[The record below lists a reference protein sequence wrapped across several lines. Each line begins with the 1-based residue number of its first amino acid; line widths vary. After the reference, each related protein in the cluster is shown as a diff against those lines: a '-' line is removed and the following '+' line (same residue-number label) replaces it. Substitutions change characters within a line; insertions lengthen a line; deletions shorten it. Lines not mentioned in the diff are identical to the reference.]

1 VHKTCRVERGVCRR
15 PSAIDA
21 QSECL
26 DAGAGDGAFR
36 GVLAWGTR
44 AEVRLWM
51 TRAVLGKAKL
61 SYWTS
66 GDWLQQIN
74 SGRQERLPTCSYLPL
89 DEQ

>member
-1 VHKTCRVERGVCRR
+1 
-15 PSAIDA
+15 
-21 QSECL
+21 
-26 DAGAGDGAFR
+26 
-36 GVLAWGTR
+36 
-44 AEVRLWM
+44 LWM

-74 SGRQERLPTCSYLPL
+74 SGRQERVPTCSYLPL